1 MGADNATSLPV
12 SSIFI
17 DESSQTD
24 NRFLV
29 LGGVIVPAPLIAEI
43 DAALLTARLPELPHG
58 EMKWAKVSKS
68 KIEAYERFVRV
79 FFRYPE
85 AHFHA
90 LIVDTSQVRHGVYN
104 AGDRDTGFNKEIH

>member
-68 KIEAYERFVRV
+68 KIEAMSASFVSSS
-79 FFRYPE
+79 
-85 AHFHA
+85 ATLKH
-90 LIVDTSQVRHGVYN
+90 TSTH
-104 AGDRDTGFNKEIH
+104 